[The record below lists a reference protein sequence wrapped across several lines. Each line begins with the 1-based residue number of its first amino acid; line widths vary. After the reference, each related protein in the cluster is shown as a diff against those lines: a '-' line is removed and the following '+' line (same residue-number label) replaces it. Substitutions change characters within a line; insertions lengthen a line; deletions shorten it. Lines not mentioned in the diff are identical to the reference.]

1 MFLITWTDEAFDQMH
16 RLVLQH
22 PKRNWGLSQALKLA
36 QARLGTDPLGC
47 SESREDQNRVC
58 FLKPLTVD
66 FEDDTVDITQVF
78 FSLKS

>member
-1 MFLITWTDEAFDQMH
+1 
-16 RLVLQH
+16 
-22 PKRNWGLSQALKLA
+22 LKLA